1 MDFKHAIVTGASSQ
15 IGKFLLPRLQAAEF
29 EITAISRQAQTN
41 EDKIT
46 WHKIDLKNKA
56 LPASI
61 RNPQILFHIAPLV
74 LLPQLLANNNI
85 KRVISFSSTSR
96 FSKTNSSDTKEQQIA
111 AQLIKAETQVID
123 ICEKQQIAWTIFRP
137 TLIYGCGIDKNVS
150 FIAEFIRRFG
160 FFPIIG
166 NGMGLRQPV
175 HADDLATACLQAYN
189 CSITINK
196 AYNLSG
202 GQTLSYREMVE
213 AIFHSLG
220 KKSRIIPIPL
230 FVFKMLIHSI
240 AWLPKFSHLSTA
252 MITRI
257 NQNLCFDHT
266 AAYNDFGYQPRTF
279 NP

>member
-15 IGKFLLPRLQAAEF
+15 IGRFLLPRLEATGF
-29 EITAISRQAQTN
+29 EITAISRQAPTN
-41 EDKIT
+41 KS
-46 WHKIDLKNKA
+46 WLQIDIAKNI
-56 LPASI
+56 LPTT
-61 RNPQILFHIAPLV
+61 QILFHIAPLP
-74 LLPQLLANNNI
+74 LLPQLLANSNI
-85 KRVISFSSTSR
+85 KRIITFSSTSR
-96 FSKTNSSDTKEQQIA
+96 FSKTSSSDAKEQQIA
-111 AQLIKAETQVID
+111 AQLTEAETQVID
-123 ICEKQQIAWTIFRP
+123 LCKKQQIAWTIFRP

-150 FIAEFIRRFG
+150 FITEFIRRFG
-160 FFPIIG
+160 FFPIVG

-175 HADDLATACLQAYN
+175 HADDLATACIQAYN
-189 CSITINK
+189 SSVTINK

-202 GQTLSYREMVE
+202 GQTLTYREMVE
-213 AIFHSLG
+213 TIFHSLG
-220 KKSRIIPIPL
+220 KKPRIISIPL
-230 FVFKMLIHSI
+230 FVFKILIRSI